1 MSDLVDLFAEFRK
14 AEADRDVVHAK
25 WYLAA
30 AVALAASSAGD
41 RVPDLYHFVVA
52 DLPLDQ
58 EKIVQRRI
66 KEALLKT
73 SVLMGIPKALQSL
86 VPLYRCM
93 DKDKID
99 AYGPRT
105 ESLGSVEA
113 TKAREERAQHH
124 FDMLWT
130 QDAAREHKQFLR
142 ENHPDAY
149 LLCTKWSY
157 EYWFS
162 EDAILSLRE
171 TQICTTAA
179 IMCVNSP
186 TQALWH
192 TRGIV
197 RVGGT
202 IEEARLTQEMVLRI
216 ADRFGARTGDI
227 VAVDDIDFDG
237 KPSI

>member
-1 MSDLVDLFAEFRK
+1 MSDLVGLLADFRK
-14 AEADRDVVHAK
+14 AEADCDAIHAK
-25 WYLAA
+25 WYLPV
-30 AVALAASSAGD
+30 AVTLAASSAGD
-41 RVPDLYHFVVA
+41 RVPDLYHLAVA
-52 DLPLDQ
+52 DLPLEQ

-73 SVLMGIPKALQSL
+73 GVLMGIPKALQSL
-86 VPLYRCM
+86 VPLYRCL

-113 TKAREERAQHH
+113 TKARVEQAQHH
-124 FDMLWT
+124 FDTLWT
-130 QDAAREHKQFLR
+130 PDSARDYKQFLR

-149 LLCTKWSY
+149 LLYTKWSY
-157 EYWFS
+157 ECWFS
-162 EDAILSLRE
+162 EDAILSLKE

-202 IEEARLTQEMVLRI
+202 IEEARLTQEMMLRI
-216 ADRFGARTGDI
+216 ANRFSARTGDI
-227 VAVDDIDFDG
+227 VAVDDIDFDD

>member
-1 MSDLVDLFAEFRK
+1 MSDLVDLFADFRK
-14 AEADRDVVHAK
+14 AEADCDAIHAK

-41 RVPDLYHFVVA
+41 RVPDLYHLAVA
-52 DLPLDQ
+52 DLPLEQ

-73 SVLMGIPKALQSL
+73 SILMGLPKALQSL

-93 DKDKID
+93 TQDKID

-105 ESLGSVEA
+105 ESLDSAEA
-113 TKAREERAQHH
+113 TKAKEERAQHH

-130 QDAAREHKQFLR
+130 PGAARDHKQFLQ
-142 ENHPDAY
+142 ENHPDA
-149 LLCTKWSY
+149 S
-157 EYWFS
+157 
-162 EDAILSLRE
+162 
-171 TQICTTAA
+171 

-216 ADRFGARTGDI
+216 ANRFGAKTGDI
-227 VAVDDIDFDG
+227 VAVDVIDFDD

>member
-1 MSDLVDLFAEFRK
+1 MSDLADLLAEFRK
-14 AEADRDVVHAK
+14 AEADCDAIHAK

-30 AVALAASSAGD
+30 AVTLAASSAGD
-41 RVPDLYHFVVA
+41 RVPDLYHLAVA

-58 EKIVQRRI
+58 DKIVQRRI

-73 SVLMGIPKALQSL
+73 SILMGLPKTLQSL

-93 DKDKID
+93 TKNKID

-105 ESLGSVEA
+105 EAVGSAEA
-113 TKAREERAQHH
+113 AQAREERAQHH

-130 QDAAREHKQFLR
+130 PDAARVHKEFLL
-142 ENHPDAY
+142 ENQPDAY
-149 LLCTKWSY
+149 LLCQKWGY

-186 TQALWH
+186 TQAMWH

-202 IEEARLTQEMVLRI
+202 MDEARLTQKMVLRI
-216 ADRFGARTGDI
+216 ANKFGARTGDI
-227 VAVDDIDFDG
+227 VAVEDIDFNG
-237 KPSI
+237 KPAI